1 MATAVTPFLLKT
13 LYSSCSNVLNS
24 DTIRTSA
31 TYSEYK
37 KEGPGRSKTR
47 AVKRANIC
55 LIQEG
60 PNRLVVSQTFQN
72 PFQTLRWRASL
83 PLVVSLRQKQLEDHS
98 TFLCMAL
105 NEQIPARNV
114 GQAQTLLVL
123 VQDDPPAD
131 IDVLAVPVEPAVQAP
146 PRHYNRRHR
155 QNSRYIYNFLLMFCY
170 IVYKCQSMNNSP
182 VIGVNLI

>member
-60 PNRLVVSQTFQN
+60 PNRLVVS
-72 PFQTLRWRASL
+72 
-83 PLVVSLRQKQLEDHS
+83 
-98 TFLCMAL
+98 
-105 NEQIPARNV
+105 
-114 GQAQTLLVL
+114 
-123 VQDDPPAD
+123 
-131 IDVLAVPVEPAVQAP
+131 
-146 PRHYNRRHR
+146 
-155 QNSRYIYNFLLMFCY
+155 
-170 IVYKCQSMNNSP
+170 
-182 VIGVNLI
+182 